1 MSPIPQT
8 SFLIG
13 TFFAAA
19 CSKTAVENYGLLS
32 SIISKNSQKEADEI
46 WKVLQKSVQTD
57 QDTDFIVFPWFSL
70 AGTPNKV
77 ANCYQ
82 CSLLKMWE
90 EYGYCLSFSLV
101 AKTFTSKVYWTW
113 FSQKNYPLVSNTVHS
128 RFRKLHVFYRNKENK
143 KIDFLF
149 GLFQKNRCKTISCIS
164 GSQDC
169 LLFSLP
175 HFMAVGTKML

>member
-19 CSKTAVENYGLLS
+19 YSKTAVENYGLLS

-57 QDTDFIVFPWFSL
+57 QDTDFIVFLYFFL

-77 ANCYQ
+77 ANCY
-82 CSLLKMWE
+82 
-90 EYGYCLSFSLV
+90 
-101 AKTFTSKVYWTW
+101 
-113 FSQKNYPLVSNTVHS
+113 
-128 RFRKLHVFYRNKENK
+128 
-143 KIDFLF
+143 
-149 GLFQKNRCKTISCIS
+149 
-164 GSQDC
+164 
-169 LLFSLP
+169 
-175 HFMAVGTKML
+175 